1 MKETVRISVGMCAQ
15 EPGSFLKY
23 AALQG
28 DSFAKWHDGK
38 KIDSLTATVLI
49 NALFDV
55 TDIRLQDY
63 NRQR

>member
-1 MKETVRISVGMCAQ
+1 M
-15 EPGSFLKY
+15 KY